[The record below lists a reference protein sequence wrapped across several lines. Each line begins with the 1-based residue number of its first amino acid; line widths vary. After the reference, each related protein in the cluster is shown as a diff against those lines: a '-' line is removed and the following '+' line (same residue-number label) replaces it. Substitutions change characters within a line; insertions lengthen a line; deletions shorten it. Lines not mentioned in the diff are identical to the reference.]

1 MILTKDEIKTKA
13 KLWLRANKDWLKEQK
28 IKEEQKKREREECQS
43 RGTHSGHDP
52 NKPKKT
58 RVRKPKNTAPVSNPH
73 EAIERMLQEKKLSS
87 KINYDVLKNLNKDL
101 VSKFLSIK
109 QSILNLIFL
118 FSRKRTDNLAFPLIR
133 SKKNFTFSVLYRKKI
148 KRSQP

>member
-28 IKEEQKKREREECQS
+28 IKEEQKKREREEGPN
-43 RGTHSGHDP
+43 RAGGPNSGHDP

-58 RVRKPKNTAPVSNPH
+58 RMRKPKNTAPVSNPH

-101 VSKFLSIK
+101 VGTHTH
-109 QSILNLIFL
+109 LNYIIT
-118 FSRKRTDNLAFPLIR
+118 S
-133 SKKNFTFSVLYRKKI
+133 KI
-148 KRSQP
+148 KNI

>member
-28 IKEEQKKREREECQS
+28 IKEEQKKKEREEAGLGS
-43 RGTHSGHDP
+43 STINGKSTMNGHHSMSDQML
-52 NKPKKT
+52 NKPPKKT
-58 RVRKPKNTAPVSNPH
+58 RIRKPKNTAPVANPQ

-101 VSKFLSIK
+101 VSL
-109 QSILNLIFL
+109 
-118 FSRKRTDNLAFPLIR
+118 
-133 SKKNFTFSVLYRKKI
+133 KN
-148 KRSQP
+148 